1 VYNDKQP
8 NFTTAAVIAVI
19 AAGLF
24 TLFSQTA
31 CTPRHVEASQ
41 PLEIAYYHD
50 PTIKLDQ
57 ATRAKLAAE
66 IIAGLRGSYRIVKV
80 KMTEIGKVQK
90 ASDVFSTD
98 FDFGK
103 PIECAVNLPRELTG
117 NAEAERQARAESQR
131 RCAPEIERRRKLVEE
146 QLQQMAALINR
157 PGKGL
162 TDCTS
167 FNDFVTRLQRDKPS
181 VALIVT
187 DGRANC
193 QEELLSYTPAHAGRI
208 IVIQCPNPE
217 GKTDEYNKLLR
228 QMLPTAQILMMH
240 QTAEAMHLLTQPE
253 TRLAAPTSLTP
264 AQ

>member
-1 VYNDKQP
+1 MYNDKQP

-19 AAGLF
+19 AACLF

-31 CTPRHVEASQ
+31 CTPRHVAASQ
-41 PLEIAYYHD
+41 PFEIAYYHD
-50 PTIKLDQ
+50 PTIKLDPE
-57 ATRAKLAAE
+57 TRAKLATE
-66 IIAGLRGSYRIVKV
+66 IIAGLRSNDRLAKV
-80 KMTEIGKVQK
+80 KLTEIGKAKK

-103 PIECAVNLPRELTG
+103 PVECAVNVPRELTG
-117 NAEAERQARAESQR
+117 NAEAERQAREESQR
-131 RCAPEIERRRKLVEE
+131 RCAPAIERRRKFVEE
-146 QLQQMAALINR
+146 RLQQIAALINR

-167 FNDFVTRLQRDKPS
+167 FNDFVTRLRRDKPS

-193 QEELLSYTPAHAGRI
+193 REKLLSYTPAHASRI

-217 GKTDEYNKLLR
+217 GKTDEYHKLLR

-240 QTAEAMHLLTQPE
+240 QTAEAMNWLTQPE
-253 TRLAAPTSLTP
+253 TLLTVQPSLTP